1 MNFENLCALWKNA
14 AQRIQARVER
24 LPAPQAQTQA
34 RGTAPAGAAIP
45 GKDRKQAVI
54 DPLQNYL
61 CGDYE
66 LLHCVLGLVFLSTVG
81 ITDAKVNL

>member
-1 MNFENLCALWKNA
+1 MNFGNLCALWKNA
-14 AQRIQARVER
+14 ARRIQAPVER
-24 LPAPQAQTQA
+24 LPALQAQAQA
-34 RGTAPAGAAIP
+34 RGTARAGAAIL
-45 GKDRKQAVI
+45 GKDRKQAVS

-66 LLHCVLGLVFLSTVG
+66 LLHCAFGLVFLSTVG